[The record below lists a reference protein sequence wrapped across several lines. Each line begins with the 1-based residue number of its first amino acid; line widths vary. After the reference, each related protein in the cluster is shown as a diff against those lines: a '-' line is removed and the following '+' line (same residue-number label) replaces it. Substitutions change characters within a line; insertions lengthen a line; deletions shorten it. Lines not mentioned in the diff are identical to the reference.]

1 MNKENLQN
9 LKRYLEN
16 NIASYLKISQDMQNL
31 NGLNNRDYINYFE
44 KDDTLNFP
52 VYIVFHIRND
62 LNSLIQKLKKQL
74 TEVNEDIYN
83 IDCLEL
89 EKELENNNN

>member
-1 MNKENLQN
+1 MKKENLQN
-9 LKRYLEN
+9 LKKYLEN
-16 NIASYLKISQDMQNL
+16 NIASYLKISQDLQNL
-31 NGLNNRDYINYFE
+31 DCLNNKDYLSYFDKE
-44 KDDTLNFP
+44 DTVNFP
-52 VYIVFHIRND
+52 IYIVFHITND
-62 LNSLIQKLKKQL
+62 LISLIEKLKKQL